1 MAVTI
6 TKKTIAEKLAA
17 YVHHEITL
25 AELVEWSKRPLM
37 DGEVD
42 ERDAAVISSVLAR
55 LGVSDVRVFGL
66 AWDDCQD
73 LLGKLGFASRVQVV
87 AARQ

>member
-25 AELVEWSKRPLM
+25 AELVGWSKRTLM

-73 LLGKLGFASRVQVV
+73 LLDKLGFASFVQFVD
-87 AARQ
+87 ALQ